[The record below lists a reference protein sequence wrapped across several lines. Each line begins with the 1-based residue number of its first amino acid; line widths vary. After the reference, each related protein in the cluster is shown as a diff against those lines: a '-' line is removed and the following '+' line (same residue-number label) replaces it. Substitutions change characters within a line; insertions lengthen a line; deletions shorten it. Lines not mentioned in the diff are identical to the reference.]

1 MTTKSGDPG
10 KQKEERLNE
19 RLQRRFPVNHLSR
32 VKMIFFSP
40 FLSLPL
46 ILVMPKTVSFQTDR
60 KNTEF

>member
-32 VKMIFFSP
+32 VKMIFF
-40 FLSLPL
+40 LSLFEL
-46 ILVMPKTVSFQTDR
+46 ATDSVSFQTDR

>member
-32 VKMIFFSP
+32 VKMIFF
-40 FLSLPL
+40 LSLFEL
-46 ILVMPKTVSFQTDR
+46 ATDSCDAE
-60 KNTEF
+60 NC